1 MDESEQN
8 RERRE
13 KKLRRWTRKTK
24 QMIAASVGGAA
35 VAGLLVGGYHYWAIG
50 KNDAVHRKAV
60 AHYEDEIAKLRKLA
74 DAEVQKRTSV
84 WVFKQP
90 LLAGKRIRSDDIVK
104 IEMSSDLAP
113 KQALNHPD
121 QIIGKVLKIDTVPR
135 TPVISTMLFEDEKM
149 TDDLRWVE
157 TAVIQLPLRLQEKDM
172 IDVRIR
178 FPNGQDYIILSKKE
192 IKSMQYPTIWAHMD
206 EQERLLFSSACVDAF
221 VNGGQIY
228 ALRYIE
234 PQIQNEAVPNYP
246 ANEQVMMLIE
256 ADPNIVKKA
265 DTALTRLVRTRM
277 EKEWERQ
284 SANKSQAE
292 GWNNLQGNRTDVSYV
307 STHGEGSAETSG
319 YSPLTGRAG
328 AANRNSPFV
337 GQPDS
342 SSMKSSDPSLYGNQR
357 KTDVYQQDHDSRQQ
371 PKSKDGEQDIAKK
384 GGTRTHD
391 AANPQDRI
399 LPQDDLNQNSTVEVT
414 RGEEVSSIFAEAVP
428 GSKKQ

>member
-1 MDESEQN
+1 M
-8 RERRE
+8 
-13 KKLRRWTRKTK
+13 RRWTRKTK

-50 KNDAVHRKAV
+50 QNDAAQRKA
-60 AHYEDEIAKLRKLA
+60 AAQYEDEIAKLRKLA
-74 DAEVQKRTSV
+74 DAELQKRTSV
-84 WVFKQP
+84 WVFNQP
-90 LLAGKRIRSDDIVK
+90 LLAGKRIRSDDIAK

-135 TPVISTMLFEDEKM
+135 TPVISTMLYEDGKM
-149 TDDLRWVE
+149 SDDLRWVE

-246 ANEQVMMLIE
+246 ANEQVLKLIE
-256 ADPNIVKKA
+256 ADPSIVKKA
-265 DTALTRLVRTRM
+265 DTALTRLVRSRM

-284 SANKSQAE
+284 SANKSLAD
-292 GWNNLQGNRTDVSYV
+292 GWNNMEGNRTNVSYV
-307 STHGEGSAETSG
+307 STHGEGSAEVSG

-328 AANRNSPFV
+328 APIRNSPFV
-337 GQPDS
+337 GQPGSNSVQSTDLS
-342 SSMKSSDPSLYGNQR
+342 SNENQR
-357 KTDVYQQDHDSRQQ
+357 ETGVVQQDNDTRKQ
-371 PKSKDGEQDIAKK
+371 PNPKNGEQGIAKK
-384 GGTRTHD
+384 GSTITHD
-391 AANPQDRI
+391 AENHQDKI
-399 LPQDDLNQNSTVEVT
+399 LNRDNLNKESTGEVST
-414 RGEEVSSIFAEAVP
+414 GEEVSSIFSEAIP
-428 GSKKQ
+428 SSKKQ

>member
-1 MDESEQN
+1 M
-8 RERRE
+8 
-13 KKLRRWTRKTK
+13 RRWTRKTK
-24 QMIAASVGGAA
+24 QIIAASVGGAT
-35 VAGLLVGGYHYWAIG
+35 VAGLLVGGYHYWTIG
-50 KNDAVHRKAV
+50 LNDAVHRKA
-60 AHYEDEIAKLRKLA
+60 AAQYEDEIAKLRKLA
-74 DAEVQKRTSV
+74 NAELQKRTSV

-90 LLAGKRIRSDDIVK
+90 LLAGKRIRSDDIAK

-121 QIIGKVLKIDTVPR
+121 QIIGKRLKIDTVPR

-149 TDDLRWVE
+149 SDDLRWVE

-234 PQIQNEAVPNYP
+234 PQIQNKAVPNYP
-246 ANEQVMMLIE
+246 ANEQVLKLIE
-256 ADPNIVKKA
+256 ADPSIVKKA
-265 DTALTRLVRTRM
+265 DTALNRLVRTRM

-284 SANKSQAE
+284 SVNKSSAE
-292 GWNNLQGNRTDVSYV
+292 GWNNMQGNRTDVNYV
-307 STHGEGSAETSG
+307 STHGEGSAATSG
-319 YSPLTGRAG
+319 YSPLTGRAA

-337 GQPDS
+337 GQPGS
-342 SSMKSSDPSLYGNQR
+342 SSVQSTDLSSNENQR
-357 KTDVYQQDHDSRQQ
+357 ETGVVQQDHDTRKQ
-371 PKSKDGEQDIAKK
+371 PNPKNGEQGIAKK
-384 GGTRTHD
+384 GGTITHD
-391 AANPQDRI
+391 AANPQDKI
-399 LPQDDLNQNSTVEVT
+399 LTRDNLNKESTGEVK
-414 RGEEVSSIFAEAVP
+414 RGEEANSIFSEAIP

>member
-1 MDESEQN
+1 M
-8 RERRE
+8 
-13 KKLRRWTRKTK
+13 RRWTRKTK

-35 VAGLLVGGYHYWAIG
+35 AAGLLVGGYHYWAIG
-50 KNDAVHRKAV
+50 QNDAVQRKA
-60 AHYEDEIAKLRKLA
+60 AALYEDEIAKLRKLA
-74 DAEVQKRTSV
+74 DAELQKRTSV
-84 WVFKQP
+84 WVFNQP
-90 LLAGKRIRSDDIVK
+90 LLAGKRIRSDDIAK

-135 TPVISTMLFEDEKM
+135 TPVISTMLYEDGKM
-149 TDDLRWVE
+149 SDDLRWVE

-246 ANEQVMMLIE
+246 ANEQVLKLIE
-256 ADPNIVKKA
+256 ADPSIVKKA
-265 DTALTRLVRTRM
+265 DTALTRLVRSRM

-284 SANKSQAE
+284 SANKSLAD
-292 GWNNLQGNRTDVSYV
+292 GWNNMEGNRTDASYV
-307 STHGEGSAETSG
+307 STHGEGSAEVSG

-328 AANRNSPFV
+328 APIRNSPFV
-337 GQPDS
+337 GQPGSNSVQSTDLS
-342 SSMKSSDPSLYGNQR
+342 SNENQR
-357 KTDVYQQDHDSRQQ
+357 ETGVVQQDNDTRKQ
-371 PKSKDGEQDIAKK
+371 PNPKNGEQGIAKK
-384 GGTRTHD
+384 GSTINHD
-391 AANPQDRI
+391 AENHQDKI
-399 LPQDDLNQNSTVEVT
+399 LNRGNLNKESTGEVST
-414 RGEEVSSIFAEAVP
+414 GEEVSSIFSEAIP
-428 GSKKQ
+428 SSKKQ

>member
-1 MDESEQN
+1 
-8 RERRE
+8 
-13 KKLRRWTRKTK
+13 
-24 QMIAASVGGAA
+24 MIAASVGGAA

-50 KNDAVHRKAV
+50 QNDAAQRKA
-60 AHYEDEIAKLRKLA
+60 AAQYEDEIAKLRELA
-74 DAEVQKRTSV
+74 DAELQKRTSV
-84 WVFKQP
+84 WVFNQP
-90 LLAGKRIRSDDIVK
+90 LLAGKRIRSDDIAK

-135 TPVISTMLFEDEKM
+135 TPVISTMLYEDGKM
-149 TDDLRWVE
+149 SDDLRWVE

-246 ANEQVMMLIE
+246 ANEQVLKLIE
-256 ADPNIVKKA
+256 ADPSIVKKA
-265 DTALTRLVRTRM
+265 DTALTRLVRSRM

-284 SANKSQAE
+284 SANKSLAD
-292 GWNNLQGNRTDVSYV
+292 GWNNMEGNRTDASYV
-307 STHGEGSAETSG
+307 STHGEGSAEVSG

-328 AANRNSPFV
+328 APIRNSPFV
-337 GQPDS
+337 GQPGSNSVQSTDLS
-342 SSMKSSDPSLYGNQR
+342 SNENQR
-357 KTDVYQQDHDSRQQ
+357 ETGVVQQDNDTRKQ
-371 PKSKDGEQDIAKK
+371 PNPKNGEQGIAKK
-384 GGTRTHD
+384 GSTITHD
-391 AANPQDRI
+391 AENRQDKI
-399 LPQDDLNQNSTVEVT
+399 LNRDNLNKESTGEVST
-414 RGEEVSSIFAEAVP
+414 GEEVSSIFSEAIP
-428 GSKKQ
+428 SSKKQ